1 MSVSSRF
8 LHPPVDGVT
17 ARDEL
22 RQIAYWGDALSEEEA
37 ARTLKA
43 LIRRTYPAGSYIC
56 HRGDRLD
63 AWTGVTQGLVQL
75 GAVSAEG
82 KAITIAGVRSG
93 GWFGE
98 GTVLKAEPRKYDM
111 LALRDTTLALVPRPT
126 FMWLLDTSAGFGRF
140 LVHQL
145 NERIGQ
151 FIAMVEYDR
160 LHNPAAR
167 VARHIAWLF
176 NPVLY
181 PNAGDRIE
189 MTQEE
194 VGLLAGVSRQIA
206 NKSLLRLESLG
217 LIKVDRGSIQVLDVA
232 ALGQF
237 DG

>member
-1 MSVSSRF
+1 MS
-8 LHPPVDGVT
+8 
-17 ARDEL
+17 AKDEL
-22 RQIAYWGDALSEEEA
+22 RHIAFWGVALTEDEA
-37 ARTLKA
+37 ARALKA
-43 LIRRTYPAGSYIC
+43 IVRRTYPAGSYIC

-63 AWTGVTQGLVQL
+63 HWTGVVEGLVQL

-98 GTVLKAEPRKYDM
+98 GTVIKAEPRKYDM
-111 LALRDTTLALVPRPT
+111 LALRDTSLALLPRT
-126 FMWLLDTSAGFGRF
+126 AFMWLLDTSVGFNRF

-181 PNAGDRIE
+181 PNGGNCIE

-217 LIKVDRGSIQVLDVA
+217 LIRVERGSIQVLDLEQLA
-232 ALGQF
+232 HF